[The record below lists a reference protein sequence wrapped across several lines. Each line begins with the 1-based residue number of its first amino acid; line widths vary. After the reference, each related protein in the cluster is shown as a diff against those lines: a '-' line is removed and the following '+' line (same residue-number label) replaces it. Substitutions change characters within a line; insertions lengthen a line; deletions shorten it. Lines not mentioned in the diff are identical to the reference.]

1 MATSNNPL
9 APDATTDIDGP
20 EVWAPI
26 EPLTDLTDGVPVEEE
41 EDAEL
46 EDEDEAVDEDNPL

>member
-46 EDEDEAVDEDNPL
+46 ED